1 MDPRVIPEEFVGP
14 KPLVAVFR
22 NAGGRPS
29 PDVVRTIT
37 VLRSL
42 SYRAEQAS
50 VMVVHHTGTDDFGTL
65 SRVSVANR
73 YCLQTA
79 V

>member
-1 MDPRVIPEEFVGP
+1 MDPRVIPEEFLGP

-22 NAGGRPS
+22 NAGGRAT

-42 SYRAEQAS
+42 SNLAKQAS
-50 VMVVHHTGTDDFGTL
+50 VMVVHHTGKDNL
-65 SRVSVANR
+65 
-73 YCLQTA
+73 
-79 V
+79 

>member
-1 MDPRVIPEEFVGP
+1 MDPRVIPEDFVGP

-42 SYRAEQAS
+42 SYKAKQAS
-50 VMVVHHTGTDDFGTL
+50 VMVVHHTGKTDAETISAGL
-65 SRVSVANR
+65 SR
-73 YCLQTA
+73 
-79 V
+79 